1 MRRLPRRSRTYG
13 GQDGHGEHVNG
24 KAIDFMV
31 SDSGTGQRA
40 GGLPATRTAAELDL
54 FDIIWSQHI
63 WTIERSGEGFRSMSD
78 RGSAT
83 ANHYDHVH
91 IKVN

>member
-1 MRRLPRRSRTYG
+1 MRRFPELTTYG

-24 KAIDFMV
+24 EAIDFMV
-31 SDSGTGQRA
+31 PDVGLGQRIA
-40 GGLPATRTAAELDL
+40 DFLYAHHAA
-54 FDIIWSQHI
+54 SS
-63 WTIERSGEGFRSMSD
+63 TCSTSSGASTSGRSSAPGEGFRSMSD